1 MNLFMTCEYYP
12 FLSARVIKAIAIPAN
27 TKLIKSSSPLHL
39 SPPAICS
46 IASSAK

>member
-1 MNLFMTCEYYP
+1 MTCEHYP

-39 SPPAICS
+39 SSPAIYS
-46 IASSAK
+46 IAGYAK